1 MTAGT
6 GAVSTGET
14 RCEERWVLA
23 ELAGLANLAAAAATA
38 SQGASEW
45 LKSVTVEPS
54 RRTREVQNDSSV
66 SSVVSFRGPR
76 AQLVLSFGCRLDII
90 GCFFFLLP
98 TDGPVLRC
106 CLKKVSPVVSFYGLT
121 GWLLLCRT
129 KWQRKKSADLTTV
142 LPSRVPGRLGM

>member
-1 MTAGT
+1 M
-6 GAVSTGET
+6 
-14 RCEERWVLA
+14 LA
-23 ELAGLANLAAAAATA
+23 ELAGLANLAAAAAAAA

-90 GCFFFLLP
+90 GCFFSPHRRSRPALLS
-98 TDGPVLRC
+98 
-106 CLKKVSPVVSFYGLT
+106 KKVSPVVSFYGLT